1 MSSANRGR
9 ARNKDDLYET
19 AYWLIE
25 QEVPRLR
32 ELLRGIK
39 QPVIWEPCAGNGRIT
54 RVLKHFFPD
63 ALIYST
69 DIGDYEGLDRCGV
82 DFLQADS
89 LDYLDVGAGPLEP
102 DLIISNPPFFIAQE
116 IIQHAQKL
124 VKEGGYVVMLER
136 LNFLGTKKREPWL
149 TWDPP
154 SSNISPRRCSFLPTR
169 QCDSIEYGWFEF
181 RHRQVSD
188 HTPREY
194 GEMRLMN
201 TMSCKTCGEVHFDK
215 ACPGC
220 DYGYCKTC
228 YKDHEEIDCKA
239 NLFGK
244 DSLWYCYNHPERPMT
259 NACKAKGCSL
269 PFCDECWAEHDRGNW
284 RACQVD
290 MDEYVRNLP
299 DG

>member
-25 QEVPRLR
+25 AEVPRLK
-32 ELLRGIK
+32 ELLHGIDK
-39 QPVIWEPCAGNGRIT
+39 PIIWEPCAGNGRIT

-63 ALIYST
+63 AIIYSS
-69 DIGDYEGLDRCGV
+69 DIGEFDGLDGCGV
-82 DFLQADS
+82 DFLTAQETRH
-89 LDYLDVGAGPLEP
+89 GRPH
-102 DLIISNPPFFIAQE
+102 LIISNPPFFLAQE
-116 IIQHAQKL
+116 IIQHAQEL
-124 VKEGGYVVMLER
+124 VMEGGHVIMLER

-149 TWDPP
+149 RRNPP
-154 SSNISPRRCSFLPTR
+154 SSSISPRRASFLPTR

-181 RHRQVSD
+181 LSELASRFQLPD
-188 HTPREY
+188 F

-201 TMSCKTCGEVHFDK
+201 TMACHECREGHFDK

-220 DYGYCKTC
+220 DYGYCKAC
-228 YKDHEEIDCKA
+228 YKDHEDHDCER

-244 DSLWYCYNHPERPMT
+244 DSLWYCYNHPDRPMT

-269 PFCDECWAEHDRGNW
+269 PFCEECWAEHSQGKW
-284 RACQVD
+284 RACQVTETD
-290 MDEYVRNLP
+290 LLDA
-299 DG
+299 